1 MKNPAYSNSNMEKLS
16 YDANIASLSV
26 LMICWIAFAARFFLW
41 KKPASA
47 PDAKRSNV
55 SIIGII
61 LQGLGF
67 GLVWNL
73 RRGLFS
79 PFISEQFLVNI
90 ILQLLAMA
98 MAIGSVW
105 LAVSAIQELG
115 KQWSL
120 AARLTE
126 NHKLITS
133 GVYQIVRHPIYTAMF
148 GMMLA
153 TGLVISHWMALPLA
167 IVIFFIGTKIRT
179 AAEEKLLREAFPNE
193 YEEYSAKVSPIIPFV
208 RI

>member
-1 MKNPAYSNSNMEKLS
+1 MEKVS
-16 YDANIASLSV
+16 YYANIVSLSI
-26 LMICWIAFAARFFLW
+26 LMICWVAFAVRFFMW
-41 KKPASA
+41 KKPESA

-67 GLVWNL
+67 GLVWSL
-73 RRGLFS
+73 CRELFS
-79 PFISEQFLVNI
+79 PLISEQFSVNL
-90 ILQLLAMA
+90 ILQVLVI
-98 MAIGSVW
+98 AIAVFSVW

-153 TGLVISHWMALPLA
+153 TGLAISHWIALPIA
-167 IVIFFIGTKIRT
+167 IIVFFIGTKIRT
-179 AAEEKLLREAFPNE
+179 VAEEKLLREAFPNE
-193 YEEYSAKVSPIIPFV
+193 YEKYAAQVAPIIPFV
-208 RI
+208 KI

>member
-1 MKNPAYSNSNMEKLS
+1 MEKVS
-16 YDANIASLSV
+16 YYANIVSLSI
-26 LMICWIAFAARFFLW
+26 LMICWVAFAVRFFAW
-41 KKPASA
+41 KKPESA

-67 GLVWNL
+67 GLVWSL

-79 PFISEQFLVNI
+79 PLISEQFSVNL
-90 ILQLLAMA
+90 ILQVLVI
-98 MAIGSVW
+98 AIAVFSVW

-153 TGLVISHWMALPLA
+153 TGLAISHWIALPIA
-167 IVIFFIGTKIRT
+167 IIVFFIGTKIRT
-179 AAEEKLLREAFPNE
+179 VAEEKLLREAFPNE
-193 YEEYSAKVSPIIPFV
+193 YEKYAAQVAPIIPFV
-208 RI
+208 KI

>member
-1 MKNPAYSNSNMEKLS
+1 MEKIS
-16 YDANIASLSV
+16 YYANIVSLSI
-26 LMICWIAFAARFFLW
+26 LMICWIAFTIRFFVW
-41 KKPASA
+41 KKPVSA

-67 GLVWNL
+67 GLVWSL

-79 PFISEQFLVNI
+79 PLLSEQFSVNL
-90 ILQLLAMA
+90 ILQILVI
-98 MAIGSVW
+98 AIAVFSVW

-153 TGLVISHWMALPLA
+153 TGLAISHWIALPIA
-167 IVIFFIGTKIRT
+167 IIVFFIGTKIRT
-179 AAEEKLLREAFPNE
+179 VAEEKLLREAFPSE
-193 YEEYSAKVSPIIPFV
+193 YENYAIKVAPIIPFV
-208 RI
+208 KI